1 MKVTINIRDDDYE
14 WLKKKAEEAIEK
26 QNSAKPNL
34 RCTFSAEKVVEL
46 ALQMNS
52 LSIIAA
58 QLNSWIEQGERLGTV
73 TTGGDECGNS
83 L

>member
-1 MKVTINIRDDDYE
+1 MKITVNIHDDDYE

-34 RCTFSAEKVVEL
+34 RCTTSAEKIVEH
-46 ALQMNS
+46 ALQINS

-58 QLNSWIEQGERLGTV
+58 QLNSWIEQGERLV
-73 TTGGDECGNS
+73 AVSTGGDECDNS